1 MSGRGKS
8 LEAQTESALAAVT
21 AAWFRNEPK
30 MQGKIRVAG
39 GTPDYTALVGG
50 VAHLI
55 ECKSGSGTS
64 LPLGRLEETGEKLPA
79 GITPKQAAMLD
90 RWEAEGGR
98 GWIVASLPGPVILG
112 VAAPPHVALIPW
124 QEWRGWLAAGLRS
137 VRPEVLAGRGEL
149 VLQMRAAWTQNSVV

>member
-1 MSGRGKS
+1 MNGGRGKS

-21 AAWFRNEPK
+21 CAWFRNEPK
-30 MQGKIRVAG
+30 MQAGHRVAG

-55 ECKSGSGTS
+55 ESKSGSGTS

-79 GITPKQAAMLD
+79 GITPAQAAMLD
-90 RWEAEGGR
+90 RWEAAGGR

-149 VLQMRAAWTQNSVV
+149 VLQMRAAWG

>member
-1 MSGRGKS
+1 MNGGRGKS

-55 ECKSGSGTS
+55 ECKSGSKTS
-64 LPLGRLEETGEKLPA
+64 LPLGYLTTPESGSVGA
-79 GITPKQAAMLD
+79 GITPAQAAMLD
-90 RWEAEGGR
+90 RWEAAGGR

-149 VLQMRAAWTQNSVV
+149 VSQMRAAWGQ